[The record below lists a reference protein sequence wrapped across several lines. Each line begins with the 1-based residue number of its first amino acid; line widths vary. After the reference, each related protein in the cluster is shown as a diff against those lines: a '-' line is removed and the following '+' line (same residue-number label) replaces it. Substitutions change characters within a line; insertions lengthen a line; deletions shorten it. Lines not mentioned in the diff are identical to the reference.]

1 MSSTNLLDELIESI
15 PQNTSNYRKEHNL
28 TTFSPSDRPEL
39 FITPVIRSKYNE
51 PYKPESQAILISARG
66 AIGKSVLAQHLSNRA
81 NQPLWRLEQDEAV
94 GAASLIRHL
103 SRYTNTVEPYNHAN
117 KLPQAIIIDSFDEAR
132 TRVSS
137 TSWNE
142 FTTTLI
148 DALKI
153 GIKLVLLGRDRTLE
167 ELWIQ
172 LEENEIKTSWLEVS
186 HFDSENQTKYV
197 DCKVKGDKTAVYI
210 SARDAIISSLKKSIL
225 KKSVEDISQEE
236 QEEQEKLVGYAPV
249 LDAIATLLNEDC
261 NYAALESE
269 FAKDNSRNI
278 EELKKV
284 LIRILKREQSKIGEL
299 LAKDLN
305 IKPSLA
311 YSPKEQIEWLFHSL
325 YDTPEPSLSYIA
337 PEKQTQ
343 YREGV
348 QEFVLQHPFRNEHTW
363 ASSVFGAYA
372 ASTTMTGELEVPTIG
387 IKRRDIEDIG
397 GKSGLL
403 LDFTN
408 SANRNIEIDE
418 EQLIALHQSLLAS
431 SQPNSSLI
439 IEDNDHSDTCN
450 VQFLGSREYEQDISE
465 YTLIPQDDKCISFA
479 APIEHL
485 TVSSE
490 KTVHFFPTNPDNTLT
505 IGPDV
510 YIRALNVL
518 IEGDALDFSRRAKAK
533 TRGMT
538 LTDYSDS
545 VVFELS
551 EPFQSNIQLR
561 TKPATP
567 DNFEIRCPSFTSLQY
582 PWHDYGVAVE
592 ESDSG
597 IDWNSRAIRFLN
609 MLMTLTRNHGHKG
622 ARACYIPKLQGRQ
635 SIKRTDFSSVIS
647 FLENEGILYASKRM
661 IFIEP
666 KAEQYRFSGKKV
678 PGQRSFEDVKEFW
691 QPIADEISNI
701 IQSER

>member
-1 MSSTNLLDELIESI
+1 MSSMNLLDELIESI
-15 PQNTSNYRKEHNL
+15 PQNLSDDRKDHNS
-28 TTFSPSDRPEL
+28 TTFSPSDEPKL
-39 FITPVIRSKYNE
+39 FITPVIRTKYNE
-51 PYKPESQAILISARG
+51 PHKPESQAILISARG
-66 AIGKSVLAQHLSNRA
+66 ATGKTVLAQHLSHKA

-103 SRYTNTVEPYNHAN
+103 SRYTNTVEPYSHTD
-117 KLPQAIIIDSFDEAR
+117 KLPHAIIIDSFDEAR

-137 TSWNE
+137 TSWDE
-142 FTTTLI
+142 FTNTLV
-148 DALKI
+148 DAIKA
-153 GIKLVLLGRDRTLE
+153 GIKLVMLGRDRTLE

-172 LEENEIKTSWLEVS
+172 LEENNIITSWFEVS
-186 HFDSENQTKYV
+186 HFDSENQNKYV
-197 DCKVKGDKTAVYI
+197 DCKVKADKTDAYF
-210 SARDAIISSLKKSIL
+210 SARNTIISSLKQ
-225 KKSVEDISQEE
+225 SVGGVT

-249 LDAIATLLNEDC
+249 LDAIATLLNEDR
-261 NYAALESE
+261 NYAALKSE
-269 FAKDNSRNI
+269 FTKDNSRNI

-284 LIRILKREQSKIGEL
+284 LIHILSREQGKISEL

-305 IKPSLA
+305 IAPSLT
-311 YSPKEQIEWLFHSL
+311 YKPKEQIEWLFHSL
-325 YDTPEPSLSYIA
+325 YNTPEPNLSYIA
-337 PEKQTQ
+337 PEKQAQ

-372 ASTTMTGELEVPTIG
+372 ASTIMTGELEVPSIS
-387 IKRRDIEDIG
+387 INRRDIEEIG

-431 SQPNSSLI
+431 EQPNSSLI
-439 IEDNDHSDTCN
+439 IEDNDHSNSCN
-450 VQFLGSREYEQDISE
+450 VKFLGSREDEQDVGE
-465 YTLIPQDDKCISFA
+465 YTLIPENDKCIRFA

-485 TVSSE
+485 TVNSSR
-490 KTVHFFPTNPDNTLT
+490 TVHFSSTNSDSTLT

-510 YIRALNVL
+510 YIRALNVV
-518 IEGDALDFSRRAKAK
+518 IEGGVLDFSRR
-533 TRGMT
+533 TGGPT
-538 LTDYSDS
+538 SVDCSDS

-567 DNFEIRCPSFTSLQY
+567 DSFEIRCPSFSSLQY

-592 ESDSG
+592 ESDTDV
-597 IDWNSRAIRFLN
+597 DWTSRAIRFLN
-609 MLMTLTRNHGHKG
+609 TLMGLTRNHGHKG
-622 ARACYIPKLQGRQ
+622 DRACYIPKLQGRQ
-635 SIKRTDFSSVIS
+635 SIKRADFSSVIS
-647 FLENEGILYASKRM
+647 LLENRGVLYTNKQM
-661 IFIEP
+661 IFIDPSTE
-666 KAEQYRFSGKKV
+666 KYRFSGKKV